1 MIKRMIIMLV
11 ATGIIFGGIFGYKAY
26 TGMMMGKM
34 MASRGMP
41 PQTVS
46 TIQAG
51 YQAWQP
57 SITAV
62 GSVTAM
68 RGADLSPEIAGIV
81 SAIHFR
87 QGEEV
92 KAGALLLE
100 LDAGSDLARLHSL
113 TAAAELAKTTF
124 QRDQAQLKVHAI
136 SQQQLDTDAA
146 NLKQALAN
154 VAEQQAQVDRKMIR
168 APFDG
173 KLGIRKV
180 DLGQYLSAGTV
191 IVTLQALDPIYLDF
205 RVPQQAIAAIEVGQK
220 VQATTDAWP
229 EHIFSGTIEVIEPQV
244 DPLTRNVTVRARLD
258 NGEKQLLPGMY
269 ASVAINTAAP
279 QQLITLPQSSIAYN
293 PYGNLVFVV
302 EQGGTDKQGNPML
315 IAKQVF
321 VTTGSS
327 RGDQVAILAGVKE
340 GDQVVT
346 AGQIKLRNGSLVA
359 INNNIQPANSPD
371 PKVTEK

>member
-26 TGMMMGKM
+26 SGMMMGKM
-34 MASRGMP
+34 MASRGIP
-41 PQTVS
+41 LQTVS
-46 TIQAG
+46 TITAG
-51 YQAWQP
+51 YQPWQP
-57 SITAV
+57 SLKAV
-62 GSVTAM
+62 GTVTAM

-81 SAIHFR
+81 SAIHFN

-92 KAGALLLE
+92 KAGDLLLE

-113 TAAAELAKTTF
+113 AAAAALAKTTF

-136 SQQQLDTDAA
+136 SQQQLDTDEA

-191 IVTLQALDPIYLDF
+191 IVTLQSLDPIYLDF
-205 RVPQQAIAAIEVGQK
+205 RLPQQALASIEVGQK
-220 VQATTDAWP
+220 VLATTDAWP
-229 EHIFSGTIEVIEPQV
+229 EQTFPGTIEVIEPQI

-258 NGEKQLLPGMY
+258 NREKRLLPGMY
-269 ASVAINTAAP
+269 ASVNINTAAP

-302 EQGGTDKQGNPML
+302 EQGASDKQGKPML
-315 IAKQVF
+315 IAKQIF
-321 VTTGSS
+321 VTTGNT
-327 RGDQVAILAGVKE
+327 RGDQVAILNGVKE

-346 AGQIKLRNGSLVA
+346 AGQIKLRNGSPVA
-359 INNNIQPANSPD
+359 INNSIQPANSPD
-371 PKVTEK
+371 PKVSEK